1 MKKITRELV
10 EEFMRLLNPCRV
22 CPRECGVNRLADERG
37 KCRAARRIKV
47 ASYHQHFGEEPP
59 LVGRFGSGTI
69 FLTHCNLACV
79 FCQNYDI
86 SQEGLGQARM
96 PEEVGR
102 MILNLQD
109 RGCHNINFVTPT
121 PWVPQIVEA
130 LASAQAAG
138 LRIPIVYNTGGYDS
152 VEVLRMLAGIVDI
165 YMPDLKYGSNAAGDQ
180 YSGVPDYWDRARAAL
195 MEMQRQ
201 VGDLEVAGGVARRG
215 LLIRHLIMPN
225 DAAETRSC
233 LEFIAREVSP
243 RAAVN
248 LMDQYHPAGR
258 TAAYPAINRPLTAA
272 EYRKSLRCFRD
283 YGLTAV

>member
-10 EEFMRLLNPCRV
+10 KEFLRLLNPCRV

-37 KCRAARRIKV
+37 KCRAGRRMKV

-69 FLTHCNLACV
+69 FLTHCNLTCV

-86 SQEGLGQARM
+86 SQEGLGQART
-96 PEEVGR
+96 PEEVGH
-102 MILNLQD
+102 MMLDLQD

-130 LASAQAAG
+130 LASDPAAG

-152 VEVLRMLAGIVDI
+152 VEVLRMLTGIVDI
-165 YMPDLKYGSNAAGDQ
+165 YMPDLKYGNNAAGDR

-195 MEMQRQ
+195 AEMQRQ

-215 LLIRHLIMPN
+215 LLVRHLILPN

-243 RAAVN
+243 RATVN

-258 TAAYPAINRPLTAA
+258 TAAYPAINRPLTAV
-272 EYRKSLRCFRD
+272 EYRQSLQCFRD
-283 YGLTAV
+283 FGLTAV